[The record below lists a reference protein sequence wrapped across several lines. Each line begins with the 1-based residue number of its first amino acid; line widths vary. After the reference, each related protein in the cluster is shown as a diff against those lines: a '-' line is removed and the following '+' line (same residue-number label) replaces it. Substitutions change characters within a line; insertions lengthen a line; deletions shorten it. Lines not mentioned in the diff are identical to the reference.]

1 MERGEV
7 DLSLTDLFRGFGYEG
22 TASMTRKS

>member
-1 MERGEV
+1 METGEA

-22 TASMTRKS
+22 TASMMRKS